1 MLLKD
6 FLEENGFSS
15 LEEAKNSG
23 YFHFEDTERDMQVW
37 YLQDLSVEDI
47 LDILEEK
54 VRSDYNTWE
63 YIEDIKKWV
72 YTF

>member
-23 YFHFEDTERDMQVW
+23 CFHFEDNERDMKVW
-37 YLQDLSVEDI
+37 YLQDLNVEDV

-54 VRSDYNTWE
+54 VKSDYDTWK
-63 YIEDIKKWV
+63 YIQDIDKWV

>member
-23 YFHFEDTERDMQVW
+23 CFHFEDNERDMKVW
-37 YLQDLSVEDI
+37 YLQDLNVEDI

-54 VRSDYNTWE
+54 VRSDYDTWK

>member
-6 FLEENGFSS
+6 WLEETGFNS

-23 YFHFEDTERDMQVW
+23 CFHFEDTERDMQVW

-54 VRSDYNTWE
+54 VRSDYDTWE